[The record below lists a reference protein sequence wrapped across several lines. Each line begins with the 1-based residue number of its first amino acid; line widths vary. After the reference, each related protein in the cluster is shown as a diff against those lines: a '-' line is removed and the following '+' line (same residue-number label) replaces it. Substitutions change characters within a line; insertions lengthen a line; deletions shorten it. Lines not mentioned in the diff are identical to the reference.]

1 MSAAPNSSLFRKT
14 LHTFATLLITQG
26 STIAAGI
33 ATARAFGPAG
43 KGVLALAAILVM
55 FAVTTGDGV
64 RSAVAF
70 QMGREKRDARAVWGT
85 ALRLI
90 FVAGPLGAVV
100 LIALWRLSPAQPAYV
115 WAALAFPFALYV
127 QSVGVI
133 YLLRDR
139 VERINVQNT
148 ATIGAGV
155 SIVTLLLVTL
165 GHASLTLVL
174 AVWVASYV
182 VGAIWATTGVRGLLG
197 GNPILW
203 AKGLMRQQLAFGSK
217 ISLSSNVT
225 FLALRV
231 DVLIVSALLP
241 PAMLGIYTL
250 ALASGEVLFNLSK
263 AVLWSA
269 TGRIAMLEFEDS
281 AALCARIVRSIVAM
295 QFAAGLLLFAFGPW
309 LIDIVYG
316 TRFAQSGSVLRLLLP
331 GIIFYSADGILSTF
345 IAVRAGRPGLLLA
358 LECMTLALIATI
370 TFVSIAK
377 LGIYAGALAHTI
389 AFIVSY
395 AVKVGLF
402 MRLSGLGLADVLLP
416 RPADLPY
423 ALRLRR
429 GAAGT

>member
-1 MSAAPNSSLFRKT
+1 MSAAPKSSLFRKT
-14 LHTFATLLITQG
+14 LHTFATLLITLG
-26 STIAAGI
+26 ASIAAGI

-43 KGVLALAAILVM
+43 KGVLALAAILVT
-55 FAVTTGDGV
+55 FAVTTGDGL
-64 RSAVAF
+64 RGAVAF
-70 QMGREKRDARAVWGT
+70 QMGSEKRDARAVWGT
-85 ALRLI
+85 AIKLI
-90 FVAGPLGAVV
+90 FVAGPLGAAV
-100 LIALWRLSPAQPAYV
+100 LLAFWRLSPAQPAYLL
-115 WAALAFPFALYV
+115 AALAFPFALYV

-139 VERINVQNT
+139 VERINIQNT

-165 GHASLTLVL
+165 AHASLTLVL
-174 AVWVASYV
+174 EVWVASYV
-182 VGAIWATTGVRGLLG
+182 IGALWAATGVRGLLG
-197 GNPILW
+197 GDPNLR

-217 ISLSSNVT
+217 ISVSSNVT

-241 PAMLGIYTL
+241 PALLGIYTL

-269 TGRIAMLEFEDS
+269 TGQIAMLEFEDS

-389 AFIVSY
+389 AFVVSY
-395 AVKVGLF
+395 AVKVAIF
-402 MRLSGLGLADVLLP
+402 MRLSGLGALDVLLP

>member
-1 MSAAPNSSLFRKT
+1 
-14 LHTFATLLITQG
+14 
-26 STIAAGI
+26 
-33 ATARAFGPAG
+33 
-43 KGVLALAAILVM
+43 
-55 FAVTTGDGV
+55 
-64 RSAVAF
+64 
-70 QMGREKRDARAVWGT
+70 
-85 ALRLI
+85 
-90 FVAGPLGAVV
+90 
-100 LIALWRLSPAQPAYV
+100 
-115 WAALAFPFALYV
+115 
-127 QSVGVI
+127 
-133 YLLRDR
+133 LRDR
-139 VERINVQNT
+139 VERINIQNT

-165 GHASLTLVL
+165 AHASLTLVL
-174 AVWVASYV
+174 EVWVASYV
-182 VGAIWATTGVRGLLG
+182 IGALWAATGVRGLLG
-197 GNPILW
+197 GDPNLR

-217 ISLSSNVT
+217 ISVSSNVT

-241 PAMLGIYTL
+241 PALLGIYTL

-269 TGRIAMLEFEDS
+269 TGQIAMLEFEDS

-389 AFIVSY
+389 AFVVSY
-395 AVKVGLF
+395 AVKVAIF
-402 MRLSGLGLADVLLP
+402 MRLSGLGALDVLLP